1 MGGRGPTGFLP
12 WKSVQPSADGLE
24 IGEPHKMRQGHLR
37 IVFITLIAAA
47 TAGCGGGAPSPT
59 PSPTPSALPSALP
72 SQTRIAPSP
81 SGQAVA
87 TLTLMNGV
95 EADGPGTSVSDA
107 LAHVAVEPQL
117 VNGIVLRE
125 ADGAVWL
132 CEVLLE
138 SSQPQCAE
146 PRLRVE
152 NWLPE
157 DQTFANGE
165 GLHEANGVRWV
176 EKVQLFGVVRP

>member
-1 MGGRGPTGFLP
+1 
-12 WKSVQPSADGLE
+12 
-24 IGEPHKMRQGHLR
+24 MRQGHLW

-47 TAGCGGGAPSPT
+47 AAGCGGGAPSPT
-59 PSPTPSALPSALP
+59 PSPTPSALPS
-72 SQTRIAPSP
+72 QTRLAPSP
-81 SGQAVA
+81 SGQAMA

-95 EADGPGTSVSDA
+95 EADGPGTSVGDA
-107 LAHVAVEPQL
+107 LAHVGVEPQL

-132 CEVLLE
+132 CEALLE
-138 SSQPQCAE
+138 SSPPKCAE
-146 PRLRVE
+146 PRLRVG

-165 GLHEANGVRWV
+165 GLHEASGVRWV
-176 EKVQLFGVVRP
+176 ERVQLFGLVRP

>member
-1 MGGRGPTGFLP
+1 
-12 WKSVQPSADGLE
+12 
-24 IGEPHKMRQGHLR
+24 MRQGHLR

-59 PSPTPSALPSALP
+59 PSALPRASP

-107 LAHVAVEPQL
+107 LAHVGVEPQL
-117 VNGIVLRE
+117 VNGTVLRE

-132 CEVLLE
+132 CEVLLD
-138 SSQPQCAE
+138 SSPPQCAE
-146 PRLRVE
+146 PRVRVG

>member
-1 MGGRGPTGFLP
+1 M
-12 WKSVQPSADGLE
+12 S
-24 IGEPHKMRQGHLR
+24 QGHLR
-37 IVFITLIAAA
+37 IVFITLITAA
-47 TAGCGGGAPSPT
+47 TTACGGGAPNPT
-59 PSPTPSALPSALP
+59 PSPTPSALPSQTPSALP
-72 SQTRIAPSP
+72 SQTRLAPSP
-81 SGQAVA
+81 SGQAMA

-95 EADGPGTSVSDA
+95 EADGPGRSVSDA
-107 LAHVAVEPQL
+107 LAHVGIEPQL

-138 SSQPQCAE
+138 SSPPQCAE
-146 PRLRVE
+146 PRLRVR

-157 DQTFANGE
+157 DRTFANGE

-176 EKVQLFGVVRP
+176 EQVQLFGLVRP

>member
-1 MGGRGPTGFLP
+1 M
-12 WKSVQPSADGLE
+12 S
-24 IGEPHKMRQGHLR
+24 QGHLW
-37 IVFITLIAAA
+37 IVFITLITAA
-47 TAGCGGGAPSPT
+47 TTVCGGGAPNPT
-59 PSPTPSALPSALP
+59 PSPTPSALPSQTPSALP
-72 SQTRIAPSP
+72 SQTRLAPSP
-81 SGQAVA
+81 SGQAMA

-107 LAHVAVEPQL
+107 LAHVGVEPQL

-138 SSQPQCAE
+138 SSPPQCAE
-146 PRLRVE
+146 PRLRVG

-157 DQTFANGE
+157 DRTFANGE
-165 GLHEANGVRWV
+165 GVHEANGVRWV
-176 EKVQLFGVVRP
+176 EQVQLFGLVRP

>member
-1 MGGRGPTGFLP
+1 
-12 WKSVQPSADGLE
+12 
-24 IGEPHKMRQGHLR
+24 MRQGHLR

-59 PSPTPSALPSALP
+59 PSPTPSALPS
-72 SQTRIAPSP
+72 QTRLAPSP
-81 SGQAVA
+81 SGQAMA
-87 TLTLMNGV
+87 TLTLINGV

-107 LAHVAVEPQL
+107 LAHVGVEPQL

-125 ADGAVWL
+125 ADGAVWM

-138 SSQPQCAE
+138 SSPPQCAE
-146 PRLRVE
+146 PRLRVG
-152 NWLPE
+152 NWLFE

-165 GLHEANGVRWV
+165 GVHEANGVRWV

>member
-1 MGGRGPTGFLP
+1 MSQR
-12 WKSVQPSADGLE
+12 
-24 IGEPHKMRQGHLR
+24 HLR

-47 TAGCGGGAPSPT
+47 TAACGGGAPSPT
-59 PSPTPSALPSALP
+59 PSPTPSAIPSQTPSAIP
-72 SQTRIAPSP
+72 SQTRLAPSP
-81 SGQAVA
+81 SGKAIA
-87 TLTLMNGV
+87 TLTLIAGV

-107 LAHVAVEPQL
+107 LAHVSVEPQL

-138 SSQPQCAE
+138 SSPPQCAE
-146 PRLRVE
+146 PRLRVG

-157 DQTFANGE
+157 DHTFDAGA
-165 GLHEANGVRWV
+165 GVHEANGVRWV
-176 EKVQLFGVVRP
+176 EHVQLYGVIRP

>member
-1 MGGRGPTGFLP
+1 M
-12 WKSVQPSADGLE
+12 
-24 IGEPHKMRQGHLR
+24 
-37 IVFITLIAAA
+37 
-47 TAGCGGGAPSPT
+47 
-59 PSPTPSALPSALP
+59 
-72 SQTRIAPSP
+72 
-81 SGQAVA
+81 A

-107 LAHVAVEPQL
+107 LAHVGIEAQL

-138 SSQPQCAE
+138 SSPPQCAE
-146 PRLRVE
+146 PRLRVR

-157 DQTFANGE
+157 DRTFANGE

-176 EKVQLFGVVRP
+176 EQVQLFGLVRP

>member
-1 MGGRGPTGFLP
+1 M
-12 WKSVQPSADGLE
+12 
-24 IGEPHKMRQGHLR
+24 
-37 IVFITLIAAA
+37 
-47 TAGCGGGAPSPT
+47 
-59 PSPTPSALPSALP
+59 
-72 SQTRIAPSP
+72 
-81 SGQAVA
+81 A
-87 TLTLMNGV
+87 TLTLINGV

-107 LAHVAVEPQL
+107 LAHVGVEPQL

-125 ADGAVWL
+125 ADGAVWM

-138 SSQPQCAE
+138 SSPPQCAE
-146 PRLRVE
+146 PRLRVG